1 MGPLIGKPGKPVFSF
16 VFQCRSTV
24 RRRSSNPLRTRRTFF
39 EVWEFRFASCVGR
52 LMQADA
58 QNQIIDATTKAI
70 IHRTDG
76 LRVLVEP

>member
-1 MGPLIGKPGKPVFSF
+1 
-16 VFQCRSTV
+16 
-24 RRRSSNPLRTRRTFF
+24 
-39 EVWEFRFASCVGR
+39 
-52 LMQADA
+52 MQADA